1 VNNSLTAF
9 PPASC
14 EKGNYETATFGTG
27 SKYLQGHL
35 HPEHK
40 KFRVD
45 IETQFD
51 GFSLT

>member
-1 VNNSLTAF
+1 MPWFISKPSARRGFPNDKAVSTA
-9 PPASC
+9 
-14 EKGNYETATFGTG
+14 